1 MTKDTKNLTLEMS
14 AGIVFHNVAL
24 GIVAV
29 IVCFMGDQKMMPIF
43 LGLFAGAV
51 SAVLMLTHMAVITE
65 RAMDCGDEGY
75 ANKTTMVHAMG
86 RKAVYIAILAVVLFR
101 LPQVNPLAMVVGTMG
116 LKTGAYLQPIVHRLG
131 GWRLYGSEEGGLDQS
146 SI

>member
-1 MTKDTKNLTLEMS
+1 MTKETKNLILEMS
-14 AGIVFHNVAL
+14 AGIVFHNTIL
-24 GIVAV
+24 GILAV
-29 IVCFMGDQKMMPIF
+29 VICSVRDQRIMPIF
-43 LGLFAGAV
+43 LGLLAGGI
-51 SAVLMLTHMAVITE
+51 SAVLMLLHMAVITE

-75 ANKTTMVHAMG
+75 ANKTTMVHAIG
-86 RKAVYIAILAVVLFR
+86 RKAVYIAVLALVLFR

>member
-1 MTKDTKNLTLEMS
+1 MTKETKNLILEMS
-14 AGIVFHNVAL
+14 AGIVFHNTIL
-24 GIVAV
+24 GILAV
-29 IVCFMGDQKMMPIF
+29 VICSVRDQRIMPIF
-43 LGLFAGAV
+43 LGLLAGGI
-51 SAVLMLTHMAVITE
+51 SAVLMLLHMAVITE

-75 ANKTTMVHAMG
+75 ANKTTMVHAIG
-86 RKAVYIAILAVVLFR
+86 RKAVYIAVLALVLFR

-131 GWRLYGSEEGGLDQS
+131 GWRLYRSEEGGLDQS

>member
-1 MTKDTKNLTLEMS
+1 MTKETKNLILEMS
-14 AGIVFHNVAL
+14 AGIVFHNTIL
-24 GIVAV
+24 GILAV
-29 IVCFMGDQKMMPIF
+29 VICSVRDQRIMPIF
-43 LGLFAGAV
+43 LGLLAGGI
-51 SAVLMLTHMAVITE
+51 SAVLMLLHMAVITK

-75 ANKTTMVHAMG
+75 ANKTTMVHAIG
-86 RKAVYIAILAVVLFR
+86 RKAVYIAVLALVLFR

-131 GWRLYGSEEGGLDQS
+131 GWRLYRSEEGGLDQS